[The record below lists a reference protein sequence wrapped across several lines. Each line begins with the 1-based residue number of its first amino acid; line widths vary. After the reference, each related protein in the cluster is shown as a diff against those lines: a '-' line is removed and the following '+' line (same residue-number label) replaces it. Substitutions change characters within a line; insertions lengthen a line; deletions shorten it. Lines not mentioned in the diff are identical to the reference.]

1 MNFYEVGQIINTH
14 GIRGEVK
21 IKIIT
26 DFADQRFKKGKTL
39 YLLMPDKELALKII
53 TVRKVKQFYLLSFEN
68 YQDINLV
75 EKFKGLKLAIKEE
88 QQQKLEG
95 NNFYHHQIVGLK
107 VFDENQNEI
116 GIVSEILSP
125 GANDVWIIKRAGK
138 KELLLPA
145 IHDVIKKV
153 DIASG
158 SIIVDLLDGLD
169 D

>member
-1 MNFYEVGQIINTH
+1 MSFYEVGQIINTH
-14 GIRGEVK
+14 GIHGEVK
-21 IKIIT
+21 IKVIT
-26 DFADQRFKKGKTL
+26 DFADERFQKGKLL
-39 YLLMPDKELALKII
+39 YLLRPDKELALKII
-53 TVRKVKQFYLLSFEN
+53 TVRRVKQFYLLSFEN

-75 EKFKGLKLAIKEE
+75 EKIKGLKLAIKEE
-88 QQQKLEG
+88 QQQKLTD
-95 NNFYHHQIVGLK
+95 NNFYHHQIIGLK
-107 VFDENQNEI
+107 VFDEELNEI

-125 GANDVWIIKRAGK
+125 GANDVWIIKRAGR

-145 IHDVIKKV
+145 IHDVVKKV